1 MDGSLVFSTERR
13 DVTPKNENSE
23 NFCQVEGGRVEFF
36 FVLHRLQ
43 KFLETCQDPMMR
55 TLEIGVQFPG
65 YFFQKYFV
73 FYEFDFPYFC
83 IQSFGHFLFA
93 KMHLRDKM
101 YLSQNMKCEEC

>member
-43 KFLETCQDPMMR
+43 KFLETCQDPMN
-55 TLEIGVQFPG
+55 L
-65 YFFQKYFV
+65 
-73 FYEFDFPYFC
+73 
-83 IQSFGHFLFA
+83 
-93 KMHLRDKM
+93 
-101 YLSQNMKCEEC
+101 